1 MDKTT
6 DEQNE
11 TAETEAPGIA
21 PEPSVEGPG
30 IDQEPEP
37 GETPADDSGA
47 AESHQETE
55 PETFPADVVHKLR
68 DEAAKY
74 RTKAKDR
81 DDLAQQ
87 LFTAKVAATGRL
99 ADPTD
104 LPYDEGLL
112 NDSAALD
119 QAIGELLH
127 AKPHLA
133 SRVPHGS
140 VGQGPRSGDA
150 GAVDLASMLRAR
162 AS

>member
-1 MDKTT
+1 MTEMT
-6 DEQNE
+6 DETVEE
-11 TAETEAPGIA
+11 TAETPVEQQVQRDAA
-21 PEPSVEGPG
+21 QVAHREPPASPASPA
-30 IDQEPEP
+30 EPE
-37 GETPADDSGA
+37 TV
-47 AESHQETE
+47 QETE

-68 DEAAKY
+68 DEAARY
-74 RTKAKDR
+74 RTRAKDR

-119 QAIGELLH
+119 EAVEELIH

-133 SRVPHGS
+133 SRRPTGS